1 MGPELRWRDEDEGAE
16 GTPTLCDE
24 LDELCRLNERAIM
37 ALRPGLLDAL
47 DAMMEDLLGF
57 PDVKGYAMSEVVSAV
72 VSTYAYESVRS
83 ALRCSLP
90 SLYLGL
96 RLTLGSLLV
105 GLVADLALR
114 GPAAEARLRRAL
126 EEGFSPREFAR
137 GEAYRGLRRRL
148 NEALGWLRGELG
160 AEPVDFIYRA
170 YATLSRL
177 IQVAPGRGKGAL
189 AEAMDDVVGLPP
201 SIGSCLDYEGGE
213 EGAVKDLLRRM
224 HIAVDL
230 ARLSNGMVLY
240 AWGYLTKAVDEEALE
255 DLRESIEEALNDLR
269 DARRDEEGEG

>member
-1 MGPELRWRDEDEGAE
+1 LRWRDEDEGAE
-16 GTPTLCDE
+16 GTPTLCDD
-24 LDELCRLNERAIM
+24 LDDLCRLNERAIM
-37 ALRPGLLDAL
+37 ALRPELLDAL
-47 DAMMEDLLGF
+47 DAMMEDLLGV
-57 PDVKGYAMSEVVSAV
+57 PDVKGYAMSDVVDAV
-72 VSTYAYESVRS
+72 VPTYGYESVRS

-105 GLVADLALR
+105 GLVADLAVR

-126 EEGFSPREFAR
+126 EEGVNLREFAR
-137 GEAYRGLRRRL
+137 GEVYRGLRGRL

-170 YATLSRL
+170 YATLSRP
-177 IQVAPGRGKGAL
+177 IQVAPGRGRGAL
-189 AEAMDDVVGLPP
+189 AEAMDGVVGLLL
-201 SIGSCLDYEGGE
+201 SIGSCFDYEGGE
-213 EGAVKDLLRRM
+213 EEAIKDLLRRM

-230 ARLSNGMVLY
+230 ARLSNDMVLY
-240 AWGYLTKAVDEEALE
+240 AWGYLTEAVDEEALE

>member
-1 MGPELRWRDEDEGAE
+1 VGPELRWSDEDEGAE
-16 GTPTLCDE
+16 GSPTLCDD
-24 LDELCRLNERAIM
+24 LDELCRLNERSIM

-72 VSTYAYESVRS
+72 VSTYAYESIRS

-126 EEGFSPREFAR
+126 EEGVSPREFAR
-137 GEAYRGLRRRL
+137 GEAYRGLRRRI
-148 NEALGWLRGELG
+148 NEALRWLRGELG

-170 YATLSRL
+170 YVTLSRP

-201 SIGSCLDYEGGE
+201 SIGSCLDYGEGE
-213 EGAVKDLLRRM
+213 EGAVRGLLRRM

-255 DLRESIEEALNDLR
+255 SLRESIEEALNDLR
-269 DARRDEEGEG
+269 DARRDEEA